1 MGSIVR
7 ANIRGRLHER
17 LESEGLHL
25 EALEMPVILID
36 GGVAEEVNDK
46 PVLVIDIDNIEH
58 SEKTETEEFDN
69 IVSEVREIMK

>member
-25 EALEMPVILID
+25 ETLEMPVILID